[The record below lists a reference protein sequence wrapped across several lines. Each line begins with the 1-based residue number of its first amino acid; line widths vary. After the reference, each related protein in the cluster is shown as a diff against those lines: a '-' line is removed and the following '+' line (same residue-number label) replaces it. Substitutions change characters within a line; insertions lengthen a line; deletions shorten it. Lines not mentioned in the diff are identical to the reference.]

1 MRIEKFRKILVNTIV
16 SFLTILV
23 ALLFLSPL
31 YICIAQAFKTPLET
45 AKNILAL
52 PSGFYMENFLGAI
65 KKTNFFVSLKNSVI
79 VTLASV
85 VVIIM
90 CASMAG
96 FVIARNSQR
105 QKRYRALELLL
116 LAGMTIPF
124 QIVLIPVYKI
134 MLSLSLLNTYLGAII
149 LIVGNSVPYATFLYV
164 GFVKTIPR
172 EMDEAAIIDGCNM
185 FQMFGKVIFPVLKP
199 ITATVASLEMLWVW
213 NEFNVSLII
222 LQKRDLRT
230 IPMQQFY
237 FFGQHV
243 SDMNGAFA
251 AAVLSLIPVLLFF
264 VVAQKYIAQ
273 GMMSGAVKG

>member
-1 MRIEKFRKILVNTIV
+1 MRKERFRKTVVNGTLSLI
-16 SFLTILV
+16 TILT

-31 YICIAQAFKTPLET
+31 YICITQAFKTPLET
-45 AKNILAL
+45 AESILDL
-52 PSGFYMENFLGAI
+52 PSSFYLENFLGAI
-65 KKTNFFVSLKNSVI
+65 RKTNFFVSLKNSVI
-79 VTLASV
+79 VTVSS
-85 VVIIM
+85 VVIIVI

-96 FVIARNSQR
+96 FVIARNSRR
-105 QKRYRALELLL
+105 QKRYRMLELLL

-124 QIVLIPVYKI
+124 QIVLIPVYKM
-134 MLSLSLLNTYLGAII
+134 MLSLSLLNTYTGAVI

-172 EMDEAAIIDGCNM
+172 EMDEASIIDGCNM

-213 NEFNVSLII
+213 NEFNVSLIV
-222 LQKRDLRT
+222 LQKKDLRT

-264 VVAQKYIAQ
+264 IVAQKYIAE
-273 GMMSGAVKG
+273 GMTSGAVKG